1 MASPVGTPSGS
12 SLLQKSASEEDLQ
25 AVMNLKMQKRK
36 ISNRESARR
45 SRMRKQ
51 KHLDG
56 LTAQIGQLRKENS
69 QILTSFTLTTQR
81 FFAVQAENSVLRTQ
95 MVELSNR
102 LQSLNDILHCLKAKY
117 SISSGPMITD
127 DFINPWNLMRMN
139 QPIMASAENMFQY

>member
-12 SLLQKSASEEDLQ
+12 SLQQKSASEEDLQ
-25 AVMNLKMQKRK
+25 AVMKRK
-36 ISNRESARR
+36 RSNRESARR

-69 QILTSFTLTTQR
+69 Q
-81 FFAVQAENSVLRTQ
+81 
-95 MVELSNR
+95 MVELRNR
-102 LQSLNDILHCLKAKY
+102 LQSLNDILHCLKAKF
-117 SISSGPMITD
+117 SIGSGPMIND
-127 DFINPWNLMRMN
+127 NFINPWNLMRMN

>member
-1 MASPVGTPSGS
+1 MASPVGTPSGF

-69 QILTSFTLTTQR
+69 QILTTFTLTTQR

>member
-1 MASPVGTPSGS
+1 M
-12 SLLQKSASEEDLQ
+12 SLK
-25 AVMNLKMQKRK
+25 KQKRK

-56 LTAQIGQLRKENS
+56 LTAQVGQLRKENS
-69 QILTSFTLTTQR
+69 QILTSFTLTMQR
-81 FFAVQAENSVLRTQ
+81 FFAVQAENCVLRTQ

-102 LQSLNDILHCLKAKY
+102 LQSLNEILHCLRAKD
-117 SISSGPMITD
+117 SISSGPMIND
-127 DFINPWNLMRMN
+127 NFINPWNLMRMN